1 MPMKSFLDYIE
12 MVDQYVFSTN
22 INLAGEITSASEAYC
37 NLTGYTLKE
46 LIGKT
51 HSIFKEQQFD
61 SLEEFAA
68 MQKQVKNAQA
78 WQGELRDVCKQG
90 KTFWIKA
97 NIRPSYDVLEQ
108 HNGFIA
114 IFEDITDRKRIEE
127 MTFTDELTQLY
138 NRRHF
143 NQTFEN
149 KLFSARRQNKLLG
162 FLMIDIDNFKKYNDT
177 YGHQEGDEV
186 LRQLGKVLKTCF
198 NTPDALSYR
207 LGGEEF
213 CVIFCDD
220 NRENMIQRAENLL
233 TAVMD
238 LKIEHTGNAP
248 SFVVTVSGGLMTLL
262 PDQTYVIEE
271 VYKYAD
277 IALYRAKSKGRN
289 RLELVDSE
297 DEGSIELF

>member
-1 MPMKSFLDYIE
+1 MLIKSFLDHIE
-12 MVDQYVFSTN
+12 MMDQHVISAATD
-22 INLAGEITSASEAYC
+22 LTGQVVSASEAFC
-37 NLTGYTLKE
+37 NLTGFSLPE
-46 LIGKT
+46 LVGQT
-51 HSIFKEQQFD
+51 HCLFTQEQVGCESEHKIMWD
-61 SLEEFAA
+61 LLRRAEP
-68 MQKQVKNAQA
+68 
-78 WQGELRDVCKQG
+78 WQGELHDKCRNGDD
-90 KTFWIKA
+90 FWVQVYV
-97 NIRPSYDVLEQ
+97 RPSFDVLKR

-114 IFEDITDRKRIEE
+114 IFQDITDKKRIEE
-127 MTFTDELTQLY
+127 MTLTDELTQLY

-143 NQTFEN
+143 NQTFETQ
-149 KLFSARRQNKLLG
+149 LFSARKQHKLLG
-162 FLMIDIDNFKKYNDT
+162 FFMVDLDNFKKYNDT

-248 SFVVTVSGGLMTLL
+248 SFVVTVSGGLMILL

-277 IALYRAKSKGRN
+277 IALYRAKNNGRN
-289 RLELVDSE
+289 RIELVDSE
-297 DEGSIELF
+297 DADSIELF